1 VYLKVLPMRDL
12 RHFKVRG
19 KFVPG
24 FFGLFKITEDREEEL
39 KTKFSEFFSDPFES
53 RGRDSF

>member
-12 RHFKVRG
+12 RHFKVQG

-53 RGRDSF
+53 